1 MNSIRRRLTLSLCV
15 AIAALLIA
23 TGAGVFVAM
32 WRLLANRFDETL
44 TAKAR
49 ALITASEIDGK
60 EFEIDLIVHE
70 FAGFGAGGD
79 DFFEIRRL
87 NGGIFMRSPSLGD
100 DSHDTPGIGSVAPP
114 RNDRP
119 QLTHGKLG
127 DGRLARFYISRL
139 YPKGDKKGRHQDLY
153 LIVASPTAG
162 LHWQL
167 MLLATV
173 LAAAGGT
180 ALLLMVPI
188 IRYSLGHG
196 LRPLDH
202 LAEDVARLRPENLHE
217 RLDPARFPPEL
228 QPVAIRLN
236 DWLGRLEASFERE
249 RRFTSHAAHELRT
262 PLAALK
268 SMAELGAMWP
278 DEATPEHLTSMVAL
292 TNELSALLEKL
303 ALLNR
308 ADAGT
313 VVVERSRVDIQPS
326 LDAALARVEA
336 KATTRGIALTT
347 TLAAAEVLTDP
358 VLWSAILQNLIDNA
372 VSHAPTGSPVSIEIG
387 QGRLVVT
394 NPAPEL
400 SESDL
405 PHLFEQFWRKDP
417 ARGDDGH
424 TGLGL
429 SIVRAS
435 ARLLD
440 WECDAELTSDHQL
453 RVVIHWGLHESD
465 GVSSQRRCQGTVTLA
480 GSPTPAQV

>member
-1 MNSIRRRLTLSLCV
+1 M
-15 AIAALLIA
+15 AALLIA
-23 TGAGVFVAM
+23 TGAGVFVAL
-32 WRLLANRFDETL
+32 WRLLATRFDETL

-87 NGGIFMRSPSLGD
+87 NGGIFMRSPSLED
-100 DSHDTPGIGSVAPP
+100 DSQDAPGIGSVAPP

-119 QLTHGKLG
+119 QLSHGKLG

-173 LAAAGGT
+173 LASTGGA
-180 ALLLMVPI
+180 ALLLMVPT
-188 IRYSLGHG
+188 IRYSLGRG
-196 LRPLDH
+196 LRPLDR

-217 RLDPARFPPEL
+217 RLEPGMFPPEL
-228 QPVAIRLN
+228 QPVAVRLN
-236 DWLGRLEASFERE
+236 DWLARLEASFERE
-249 RRFTSHAAHELRT
+249 RRFSSHAAHELRT

-278 DEATPEHLTSMVAL
+278 DETTPEHMASMVVL
-292 TNELSALLEKL
+292 TNELTALLEKL
-303 ALLNR
+303 SLLSR

-313 VVVERSRVDIQPS
+313 VSVELTKVGIQPS
-326 LDAALARVEA
+326 LDAVLARVES
-336 KATTRGIALTT
+336 KAAARGVVLTT
-347 TLAAAEVLTDP
+347 ALAEADVLTDP
-358 VLWSAILQNLIDNA
+358 VLWNAILQNLIDNA
-372 VSHAPTGSPVSIEIG
+372 VSHSPTGSLVSIEIG
-387 QGRLVVT
+387 PGRLVVT

-405 PHLFEQFWRKDP
+405 PHLFEKFWRKDP
-417 ARGDDGH
+417 ARGDDAH

-435 ARLLD
+435 TRLLD
-440 WECDAELTSDHQL
+440 WDCMAELTPDHQL
-453 RVVIHWGLHESD
+453 RMVVRWGL
-465 GVSSQRRCQGTVTLA
+465 RT
-480 GSPTPAQV
+480 